1 MGDETTS
8 AIQAP
13 THVVTCFVL
22 RDVAGTDELL
32 LVRRSDKV
40 RTYRGAWAGISGYLE
55 ASVTPLE
62 QAYTE
67 LREEA
72 ALTANDVTLLREGE
86 LLPVE
91 DAANGL
97 AWVVHPFLFRLRP
110 GATLTTDWEATA
122 HQWVRPDVLSQL
134 QTVPRLADALDAVYP
149 AQERRG

>member
-8 AIQAP
+8 AQQVP

-22 RDVAGTDELL
+22 RDAEGSDEVL

-55 ASVTPLE
+55 PGVTPLE

-72 ALTANDVTLLREGE
+72 ALTERDVTMLREGE
-86 LLPVE
+86 ALPVE
-91 DAANGL
+91 DAANDL

-110 GATLTTDWEATA
+110 GAALTTDWEATA
-122 HQWVRPDVLSQL
+122 HQWVRPDALAHL
-134 QTVPRLADALDAVYP
+134 PTVPKLAEALAAVYP